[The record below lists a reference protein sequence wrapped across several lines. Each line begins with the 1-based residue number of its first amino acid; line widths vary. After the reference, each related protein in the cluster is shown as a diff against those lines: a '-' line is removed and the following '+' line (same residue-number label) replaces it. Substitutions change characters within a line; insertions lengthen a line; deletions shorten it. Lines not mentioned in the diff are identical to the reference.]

1 MNKKIITICRSFGA
15 EGHEIG
21 KELSERLQIP
31 LYDKDLLDIAARKSN
46 LELNHAATL
55 DEQISKKIISHYFLM
70 SQDIES
76 DRLFREETHLI
87 LQLAER
93 GPCIIVGRM
102 ADYIL
107 RERTDCFKVFITA
120 PYAIRTEIIRGKYG
134 ISAEEAGKTVRKMDT
149 AREEFYRYY
158 SNGKWRQET
167 DKDMVLNRGLF
178 GIRDCVDILEY
189 VWKKDLE
196 SGFAD

>member
-21 KELSERLQIP
+21 KELSERLGIP
-31 LYDKDLLDIAARKSN
+31 LYDKDLLDMAAKKRN

-87 LQLAER
+87 LQLAE
-93 GPCIIVGRM
+93 GDSCIIVGRM

-107 RERTDCFKVFITA
+107 RERTDCLKVFITA
-120 PYAIRTEIIRGKYG
+120 PYDVRVGIIKEKYG
-134 ISAEEAGKTVRKMDT
+134 ISAEAAGKTVRKMDA
-149 AREEFYRYY
+149 ARKEFYRYY
-158 SNGKWRQET
+158 SNGKWKQET
-167 DKDMVLNRGLF
+167 NKDIVLNRGLF
-178 GIRDCVDILEY
+178 GIKGCVDILEY
-189 VWKKDLE
+189 ACKNE
-196 SGFAD
+196 RP

>member
-1 MNKKIITICRSFGA
+1 MNKKNITICRSFGA

-21 KELSERLQIP
+21 KELSERLNIP
-31 LYDKDLLDIAARKSN
+31 LYDKDLLEMAARKSN

-76 DRLFREETHLI
+76 DRLFREETNLI
-87 LQLAER
+87 MQLVEK
-93 GPCIIVGRM
+93 GSCIIVGRM

-107 RERTDCFKVFITA
+107 RNRADCLKVFITA
-120 PYAIRTEIIRGKYG
+120 PYDVRVGIIKEKYG

-167 DKDMVLNRGLF
+167 DKDIVLNRGIF
-178 GIRDCVDILEY
+178 GIKGCVDILEY
-189 VWKKDLE
+189 ICK
-196 SGFAD
+196 

>member
-21 KELSERLQIP
+21 KDLSERLSIP
-31 LYDKDLLDIAARKSN
+31 LYDKDILDMAAKKSN
-46 LELNHAATL
+46 LDLNHAATL
-55 DEQISKKIISHYFLM
+55 DEQISRKIISHYFLM

-76 DRLFREETHLI
+76 DRLFREEKNLI
-87 LQLAER
+87 QQLAER

-107 RERTDCFKVFITA
+107 RQRPDCLKVFITA
-120 PYAIRTEIIRGKYG
+120 PYQTRVGIIREKYG
-134 ISAEEAGKTVRKMDT
+134 ISTEEAEKTVRKMDT

-158 SNGKWRQET
+158 SNGKWQQET
-167 DKDMVLNRGLF
+167 DKDVVLNRGLF
-178 GIRDCVDILEY
+178 GITGCVDILEY
-189 VWKKDLE
+189 IYTN
-196 SGFAD
+196 S

>member
-21 KELSERLQIP
+21 KELSERLGIP
-31 LYDKDLLDIAARKSN
+31 LYDKDLLDMAAKKSN

-93 GPCIIVGRM
+93 DSCIIVGRM

-107 RERTDCFKVFITA
+107 RERTDCLKVFITA
-120 PYAIRTEIIRGKYG
+120 HYDVRVGIIKEKYG
-134 ISAEEAGKTVRKMDT
+134 ISAEAAGKTVRKMDT
-149 AREEFYRYY
+149 ARKEFYRYY
-158 SNGKWRQET
+158 SNGKWKQET
-167 DKDMVLNRGLF
+167 NKDIVLNRGLF
-178 GIRDCVDILEY
+178 GIKGCVDILEY
-189 VWKKDLE
+189 ACKNE
-196 SGFAD
+196 RP